1 MSSRHEGFFEQT
13 VSSPKKVTADEKSII
28 TLRNSP
34 VTVTSLHTLIM
45 DVFIICFNVLLSEG
59 REISM
64 GAVVGPVGSGQ
75 EMSYLQS

>member
-13 VSSPKKVTADEKSII
+13 VSSPKKVTAGEKSII

-45 DVFIICFNVLLSEG
+45 DVFMIICFNVLLS
-59 REISM
+59 M
-64 GAVVGPVGSGQ
+64 GALVGPVGSGQ

>member
-1 MSSRHEGFFEQT
+1 MGFFEQT
-13 VSSPKKVTADEKSII
+13 VSSPKKVTAGEKSII
-28 TLRNSP
+28 TLKNSP

-45 DVFIICFNVLLSEG
+45 DVFMVICFNVLLSLG